1 MAKKKQSAYTKQR
14 NRLLAKIRYWNK
26 QGYEVHITVPLTER
40 QLRQEGIKG
49 KDLTKQTNILKN
61 QNKNFDRITMTSKV
75 DPSLDYRSRKEAR
88 QFEPSSEQLAYER
101 YVEFIAK
108 LTRPIP
114 SYGKK
119 EEVIQASQDATR
131 MMYYYATNMAN
142 DMSPTEV
149 GRALIVAFPS
159 GDELW
164 TLIDV
169 IMYYAS
175 TQEQVWAKF
184 DEIMNALSK
193 ALSGQSLSA
202 KELGDL
208 QEESEMYVDMEDFW

>member
-1 MAKKKQSAYTKQR
+1 MAKKKQSAYTRER

-49 KDLTKQTNILKN
+49 QDLRKQTYILKN
-61 QNKNFDRITMTSKV
+61 QNKNFARITMTSKV
-75 DPSLDYRSRKEAR
+75 DPSLDYRSRKEAK

-101 YVEFIAK
+101 YNEFIAK

-208 QEESEMYVDMEDFW
+208 QEESEMYLDMEDFW

>member
-1 MAKKKQSAYTKQR
+1 MAKKKQSAYTRER

-49 KDLTKQTNILKN
+49 QDLRKQTDILKN
-61 QNKNFDRITMTSKV
+61 QNKNFARITMTSKV
-75 DPSLDYRSRKEAR
+75 DPSLDYRSRKEAK

-101 YVEFIAK
+101 YNEFIAK

-208 QEESEMYVDMEDFW
+208 QEESEMYLDMEDFW